1 MTDQQYGDYQFEVHV
16 DGLEGRALNYPV
28 DFAAL
33 ERAAA
38 EVPPT
43 RVHSHRRA
51 QARYRGVA
59 VTLDTWIL
67 GWRPLVRSTLNV
79 SARSDLLCSR
89 PTGVRAHATDR
100 LAH

>member
-1 MTDQQYGDYQFEVHV
+1 MTDHQYGACEFEVYFYS
-16 DGLEGRALNYPV
+16 LEGRTLNYPV
-28 DFAAL
+28 YCA
-33 ERAAA
+33 
-38 EVPPT
+38 T
-43 RVHSHRRA
+43 RVYSHRRA

-59 VTLDTWIL
+59 VTLDTWIH

-79 SARSDLLCSR
+79 SARSDWLCSR